1 MWEYRQEGSMGSE
14 KDMLRYVRTS
24 VVLKILF
31 VLTDLIISVI
41 AISMALRGMSSGEN
55 MLLVLFILS
64 VGLFLGWAAFTP
76 FLEDRKMINF
86 LKDNGIYNDAVY
98 DFSSAQPFLND
109 RIRLGSKYVFGKRCC
124 SVLRYT
130 DICRL
135 FLYTVEAND
144 IERSKQLRAVDNSG
158 KVWRLCALDLHIE
171 NEPGLA
177 EVLDFMSHKNSR
189 IVVDSLK

>member
-1 MWEYRQEGSMGSE
+1 MLGYGQRDSE

>member
-76 FLEDRKMINF
+76 F
-86 LKDNGIYNDAVY
+86 
-98 DFSSAQPFLND
+98 
-109 RIRLGSKYVFGKRCC
+109 
-124 SVLRYT
+124 
-130 DICRL
+130 
-135 FLYTVEAND
+135 
-144 IERSKQLRAVDNSG
+144 
-158 KVWRLCALDLHIE
+158 
-171 NEPGLA
+171 
-177 EVLDFMSHKNSR
+177 
-189 IVVDSLK
+189 

>member
-1 MWEYRQEGSMGSE
+1 MLEYRQEGSMSSE
-14 KDMLRYVRTS
+14 KDMLRYVCFS

-55 MLLVLFILS
+55 MLMVLFILS
-64 VGLFLGWAAFTP
+64 VGLFLGWGAFTP
-76 FLEDRKMINF
+76 FLEDRKVINF

-109 RIRLGSKYVFGKRCC
+109 RMRLGSKYVFGKRCC

-171 NEPGLA
+171 KEPGLA
-177 EVLDFMSHKNSR
+177 EVLDFMSRKNSR
-189 IVVDSLK
+189 IVVDSLR

>member
-1 MWEYRQEGSMGSE
+1 MLEYRQEGSMSSE
-14 KDMLRYVRTS
+14 KDMLRYVCFS

-76 FLEDRKMINF
+76 FLEDRKVINF
-86 LKDNGIYNDAVY
+86 LKDNGIYDDAVC

-109 RIRLGSKYVFGKRCC
+109 RIRLGSKYIFGKRCC
-124 SVLRYT
+124 TVLRYT
-130 DICRL
+130 DICKL

-144 IERSKQLRAVDNSG
+144 IERSKQLRAVDSSG
-158 KVWRLCALDLHIE
+158 KVWRLCALDVHIE
-171 NEPGLA
+171 KEPELA
-177 EVLDFMSHKNSR
+177 DVLDFMLRKNSR
-189 IVVDSLK
+189 IVVDCLK